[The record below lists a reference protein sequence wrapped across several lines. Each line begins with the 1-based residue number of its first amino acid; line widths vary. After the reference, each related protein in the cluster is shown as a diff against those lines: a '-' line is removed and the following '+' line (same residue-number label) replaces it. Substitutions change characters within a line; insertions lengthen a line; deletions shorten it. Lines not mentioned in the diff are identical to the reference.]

1 MTEGVPLKGDSHCP
15 GVWSEGISIPGVIS
29 IEPGAPVSPA
39 GLYLSVP
46 VHFLLAV
53 TAGLSPEVLPQR
65 GEGAGRWGIQNVAL
79 PRQNATP
86 TVHRKVGSR
95 LRDPPAA
102 PPAQPLSTPS
112 RPGQG
117 WAAGSWA

>member
-1 MTEGVPLKGDSHCP
+1 MTRGVPLKGDSHCP

-53 TAGLSPEVLPQR
+53 TAGLSPEVLPPR
-65 GEGAGRWGIQNVAL
+65 GEGGGGRQVGDSERR
-79 PRQNATP
+79 PPP
-86 TVHRKVGSR
+86 TECHPYS
-95 LRDPPAA
+95 
-102 PPAQPLSTPS
+102 AQE
-112 RPGQG
+112 GG
-117 WAAGSWA
+117 